1 MKRRDFLKTL
11 AASSALA
18 GTAGFSR
25 IALADGDPLK
35 VAFVYVGPV
44 GDYGWTYEHDR
55 GRKYMVKQ
63 LGDRVKTTYVENV
76 PETNDAVRVI
86 RELAAKGNKL
96 IYTTSFGFMNP
107 TMRVARQFPNTR
119 FESCTGY
126 KLAHNVGTYMPRWYE
141 ARYLTGLIGGAMTK
155 SNVIGYVAPY
165 PIPEVIRGVN
175 AFTIGLH
182 QVNPKATVKVIFVNS
197 WYNPGK
203 ERLAAETLLS
213 QGADVLNKHTD
224 SPAVIQVAAQKGVY
238 SFGYDSNMKR
248 FGPKSV
254 LTSIVNDWGPYYTE
268 TTKSVLDGNWHSQA
282 VWDGMKSGMVQLAPL
297 NPAIPK
303 EIVARVE
310 RDKKAIEAGDLT
322 IFKGPLK
329 DQNGKVRV
337 PKGKSLSDDD
347 ILHMDYFLEGV
358 HGHLPKNG

>member
-1 MKRRDFLKTL
+1 MKRRDFIKTVAATSTIAGSAGFERLAL
-11 AASSALA
+11 AAE
-18 GTAGFSR
+18 
-25 IALADGDPLK
+25 PLK
-35 VAFVYVGPV
+35 VGFVYVGPV
-44 GDYGWTYEHDR
+44 GDYGWTYEHDQ
-55 GRKYMVKQ
+55 GRKYMAKK
-63 LGDRVKTTYVENV
+63 LGQQVNTTYVENV

-96 IYTTSFGFMNP
+96 IYTTSFGYMDP
-107 TMRVARQFPNTR
+107 TMRVARQFPKTY

-182 QVNPKATVKVIFVNS
+182 QVNPKATVKVIFVNT
-197 WYNPGK
+197 WYDPGK
-203 ERLAAETLLS
+203 ERLAAETLIT
-213 QGADVLNKHTD
+213 QGADILNKHTD
-224 SPAVIQVAAQKGVY
+224 SPAVIQVAAEKGAY

-254 LTSIVNDWGPYYTE
+254 LTSIVNDWGMYYLN
-268 TTKSVLDGNWHSQA
+268 TTKSVLDGTWKSRA
-282 VWDGMKSGMVQLAPL
+282 VWDGLKTGMVQLAPL
-297 NPAIPK
+297 NSAIPK
-303 EIVARVE
+303 HTVDQVA
-310 RDKKAIEAGDLT
+310 KQKQAIEAGDFT

-329 DQNGKVRV
+329 DQSGKMRV
-337 PKGKSLSDDD
+337 AQGKSMSDDD
-347 ILHMDYFLEGV
+347 ILHMNYFLEGV
-358 HGHLPKNG
+358 QGHLPKS

>member
-11 AASSALA
+11 AATSAVA

-25 IALADGDPLK
+25 LAEADEPLK
-35 VAFVYVGPV
+35 VGFIYVGPV
-44 GDYGWTYEHDR
+44 GDYGWTYEHDQ
-55 GRKYMVKQ
+55 GRKYMAKK
-63 LGDRVKTTYVENV
+63 LGDQVKTTYVENV

-96 IYTTSFGFMNP
+96 IYTTSFGYMNP
-107 TMRVARQFPNTR
+107 TMRVARQFPNTV

-141 ARYLTGLIGGAMTK
+141 ARYLTGLIGGVMTK
-155 SNVIGYVAPY
+155 SNIIGYVAPY

-175 AFTIGLH
+175 AFMIGMR

-197 WYNPGK
+197 WYDPGK
-203 ERLAAETLLS
+203 ERLAAQTLIT

-224 SPAVIQVAAQKGVY
+224 SPAVIQVAAQKGIY

-254 LTSIVNDWGPYYTE
+254 LTSIVNDWGPFYE
-268 TTKSVLDGNWHSQA
+268 QTTQAVLNGTWHSRA
-282 VWDGMKSGMVQLAPL
+282 VWHGLKSGMVRLAPL
-297 NPAIPK
+297 NKDIPQK
-303 EIVARVE
+303 TVNKVDQ
-310 RDKKAIEAGDLT
+310 DKKAIEAGKLE

-329 DQNGKVRV
+329 DQAGKVRV
-337 PKGKSLSDDD
+337 PAGQSMSDDA

-358 HGHLPKNG
+358 HGHLPKSS

>member
-1 MKRRDFLKTL
+1 MKRRDFLKTV
-11 AASSALA
+11 AATSVAA
-18 GTAGFSR
+18 GTAGFGR
-25 IALADGDPLK
+25 AALAAEPLD

-44 GDYGWTYEHDR
+44 GDYGWTYEHDQ
-55 GRKYMVKQ
+55 GRKYMAKK
-63 LGDRVKTTYVENV
+63 LGGRVKTSYVENV

-86 RELAAKGNKL
+86 RELAARGNKL
-96 IYTTSFGFMNP
+96 IYTTSFGYMDP
-107 TMRVARQFPNTR
+107 TMRVARQFPNTM

-141 ARYLTGLIGGAMTK
+141 ARYLTGLIGGVMTK

-197 WYNPGK
+197 WYDPGK
-203 ERLAAETLLS
+203 ERLAAQTLIT

-224 SPAVIQVAAQKGVY
+224 SPAVIQVAAEKGVY

-254 LTSIVNDWGPYYTE
+254 LTSIVNDWGPYYVE
-268 TTKSVLDGNWHSQA
+268 TTKAVLDGDWKSRS
-282 VWDGMKSGMVQLAPL
+282 VWDGLKTGMVQMAPL
-297 NPAIPK
+297 NSTIPQHT
-303 EIVARVE
+303 VDRVNK
-310 RDKKAIEAGDLT
+310 DKQAIEAGKLA

-329 DQNGKVRV
+329 DQSGKVRV
-337 PKGKSLSDDD
+337 SKGQTMSDDAV
-347 ILHMDYFLEGV
+347 LHMDYFLEGV
-358 HGHLPKNG
+358 QGHLPKGS